1 MNEDKVINFLQQQ
14 FLFSDGIGDDAA
26 ILANNYVISKDLLVE
41 DIHFRRDYVDSNSLA
56 CKALQ
61 INLSDVAA
69 MGAKALY
76 VMLGIAIPKNYD
88 EYVDGFLSNFVEEC
102 KKHNLILIGGDT
114 TASTDKLFISI
125 TIIGTTNNP
134 KRRRAAKIGDIICVA
149 GNLGYAHIGLQA
161 FERKLVGFERFKEFF
176 LKPKAAMQEA
186 LWISEQIAVT
196 AMMDISDG
204 LVVDLKKLCKAS
216 SMTGIINIDNLKT
229 TKIFLNT
236 CQDLDLDSLSVQLVG
251 GEDYGLLM
259 TVKAELYEEFA
270 SNFLSKFCYPL
281 KKIGK
286 IIAGNPGEVVFDQPV
301 ELKSKIFSHFGELN

>member
-1 MNEDKVINFLQQQ
+1 MKIV
-14 FLFSDGIGDDAA
+14 
-26 ILANNYVISKDLLVE
+26 
-41 DIHFRRDYVDSNSLA
+41 
-56 CKALQ
+56 
-61 INLSDVAA
+61 
-69 MGAKALY
+69 
-76 VMLGIAIPKNYD
+76 
-88 EYVDGFLSNFVEEC
+88 
-102 KKHNLILIGGDT
+102 
-114 TASTDKLFISI
+114 LFISI

-161 FERKLVGFERFKEFF
+161 FERKLVGFEKFKEFF

-281 KKIGK
+281 RGR
-286 IIAGNPGEVVFDQPV
+286 
-301 ELKSKIFSHFGELN
+301 

>member
-41 DIHFRRDYVDSNSLA
+41 DIHFRREYVDSNSLA

-161 FERKLVGFERFKEFF
+161 FERKLVGFEKFKEFF